1 MKARKTTKL
10 VHEGRYAAEVEVEL
24 LEDEHEWA
32 PYLSMADA
40 KRLDEV
46 RLALR
51 RGDLSAAAR
60 LARVYELKPVAA
72 E

>member
-1 MKARKTTKL
+1 MRARRTTKL
-10 VHEGRYAAEVEVEL
+10 VHEGHYAAEVEIEL
-24 LEDEHEWA
+24 LEHDHEWA
-32 PYLSMADA
+32 PYLSLTDA

-51 RGDLSAAAR
+51 NGDLKAAAR
-60 LARVYELKPVAA
+60 LARVYELKPVAG